1 MLVEWSVIVLS
12 SYFHTSLNLVASC
25 SWLNLAKF
33 CGTVALTN
41 TVYLIIINMLIYAEG
56 ASDSLRLVDFA
67 FGLVNSVLN
76 LRDGQINF
84 FVGNSL

>member
-33 CGTVALTN
+33 CGTVPLTN
-41 TVYLIIINMLIYAEG
+41 TVCLIVINMLIYA
-56 ASDSLRLVDFA
+56 DSLRREVHLIA
-67 FGLVNSVLN
+67 
-76 LRDGQINF
+76 RD
-84 FVGNSL
+84 

>member
-33 CGTVALTN
+33 CGTVPLTN
-41 TVYLIIINMLIYAEG
+41 TVYLIVINMLIYA
-56 ASDSLRLVDFA
+56 DSLHREVHLIA
-67 FGLVNSVLN
+67 
-76 LRDGQINF
+76 RD
-84 FVGNSL
+84 